1 LGIAVTDPFPILDD
15 QHRPLGGFWRLSGTE
30 MIVTRPDSSIHKA
43 PFFGYEF
50 DLRVLAR
57 RLGGV

>member
-1 LGIAVTDPFPILDD
+1 LAETSDFPILDD
-15 QHRPLGGFWRLSGTE
+15 QHRPLGGFWRLDGLD